1 MGSTLSD
8 GFKMAIAMIIMC
20 AIIGIVLTI
29 VSMVREWDYNTRLD
43 LMEVNVKAIDN
54 FQTMAVYG
62 KPVPMSNVVAA
73 LDLYGIPETL
83 CLQMED
89 LKNTMEGTPYP
100 MATNSAA
107 DTERMQTLITTM
119 RNYYNKKVY
128 VYYATPNGYL
138 QLCVSE
144 LSHESNPDGENQDWS
159 D

>member
-20 AIIGIVLTI
+20 AIITIVLTI

-43 LMEVNVKAIDN
+43 LMEVNVNAIDN

-83 CLQMED
+83 CLQIGGFKEYNGG
-89 LKNTMEGTPYP
+89 NTL
-100 MATNSAA
+100 S
-107 DTERMQTLITTM
+107 D
-119 RNYYNKKVY
+119 
-128 VYYATPNGYL
+128 GY
-138 QLCVSE
+138 
-144 LSHESNPDGENQDWS
+144 
-159 D
+159 

>member
-89 LKNTMEGTPYP
+89 LKNT
-100 MATNSAA
+100 
-107 DTERMQTLITTM
+107 I
-119 RNYYNKKVY
+119 
-128 VYYATPNGYL
+128 
-138 QLCVSE
+138 
-144 LSHESNPDGENQDWS
+144 
-159 D
+159 

>member
-1 MGSTLSD
+1 
-8 GFKMAIAMIIMC
+8 
-20 AIIGIVLTI
+20 
-29 VSMVREWDYNTRLD
+29 
-43 LMEVNVKAIDN
+43 
-54 FQTMAVYG
+54 MAVYG

-144 LSHESNPDGENQDWS
+144 LSHENNPDGESQDWS